1 MADETKSPSEQDPD
15 EGDKLP
21 FTSHLEELRS
31 RLIKSGLAVIAG
43 FAACYGFSEA
53 LFGFLVRP
61 LKEVL
66 PEGSSLAMIRVQE
79 GFLTHLKIALLAGV
93 FAACPVL
100 FYQTWKFVAPG
111 LYSHEKRY
119 VWPFVGAGTFFFL
132 AGAAFAYWVVFP
144 FGFRFLLAYAHGPVQ
159 ASISIDAY
167 LGFATRLILAF
178 GVVFQLPVVVFFLAR
193 MGLVQAKTLSRGRG
207 YALLVIVIV
216 AAMLTPPDVFTQLL
230 MALPLYLLYEIS
242 IVVARVF
249 ARSPEGEE
257 VAEPPADDLDR
268 PQD

>member
-1 MADETKSPSEQDPD
+1 MDEPKTTPPDETE

-21 FTSHLEELRS
+21 FTAHLEELRS
-31 RLIKSGLAVIAG
+31 RLIKSGLALIAG
-43 FAACYGFSEA
+43 FAACYGFSDI
-53 LFGFLVRP
+53 LFDFLILP
-61 LKEVL
+61 LKQVL

-79 GFLTHLKIALLAGV
+79 GFLTHLKIALLAGLFV
-93 FAACPVL
+93 ASPVL
-100 FYQTWKFVAPG
+100 LYQAWKFVAPG

-167 LGFATRLILAF
+167 LSFATRLLLAF
-178 GVVFQLPVVVFFLAR
+178 GIVFQLPVVTFFLSR
-193 MGLVQAKTLSRGRG
+193 MGLVQAKTLSRARG
-207 YALLVIVIV
+207 YALLIIVIV
-216 AAMLTPPDVFTQLL
+216 AAMLTPPDVFTQIL

-242 IVVARVF
+242 IVVARVS
-249 ARSPEGEE
+249 ARPSQEAEE
-257 VAEPPADDLDR
+257 TEEAAGAEEI
-268 PQD
+268 